1 MDSSKAL
8 IEDAGT
14 TSYLDP
20 EALNALQ
27 LDADGVRSAAKPG
40 GQKPGEPMAC
50 QGKRESCTAKP
61 KPKPKPAT
69 QQGEPMACQGKC
81 R

>member
-8 IEDAGT
+8 IEDAGI

-27 LDADGVRSAAKPG
+27 LDAEGARSASKP
-40 GQKPGEPMAC
+40 QEPGEPMAC
-50 QGKRESCTAKP
+50 QGKRCTAKP
-61 KPKPKPAT
+61 KPKPKPGT